1 MNPQTKDRL
10 LSVGVV
16 ALMCLGGFSTSGCSS
31 TPHCEGDLAC
41 ELKYGTDMDL
51 RYQHVSHLSAG
62 WPTGPSNEEDT
73 LDHVSLCAAR
83 KAGILVTEVCYGR
96 LLRDGGFY
104 GPQDTAQFNVSLP
117 IWKGSET
124 RR

>member
-1 MNPQTKDRL
+1 MKPQTKDRL
-10 LSVGVV
+10 LAVGVV

-31 TPHCEGDLAC
+31 IQN
-41 ELKYGTDMDL
+41 TDIDL

-83 KAGILVTEVCYGR
+83 KAGMLVTEVCYGR

-104 GPQDTAQFNVSLP
+104 GPRDTAQFNVSLP
-117 IWKGSET
+117 IWKGSVSH
-124 RR
+124 R